1 MPAPRAARWG
11 LRAAAIALAAIG
23 GSSPRAMADPVPLQE
38 LREATSVGG
47 LLPNAAF
54 TPGADAG
61 AAHEP
66 FVGRLLVSESEM
78 LTDPSPLK
86 SREVLG
92 RQTALFPQVDLAFFT
107 VDGDLV
113 PATQDVIRA
122 GSSGRGKSFWDL
134 IVQPGQVWSEPGEG
148 SWSRAGFP
156 FALVNSLEG
165 ETHNGLATF
174 AYRGREVTNLRFQIV
189 QQTAPYLVTDYFTA
203 RGIARTAW
211 HSARLSEKLV
221 RAYRDS
227 LADRLVVGSWAELA
241 AQVGSDRLKGFEA
254 GLPADQTVLAGLDYR
269 GKFYLQFCSSAAGE
283 LPWCDRARFGVWSA
297 TKVLANETALLRL
310 AQKFGPAVFELKIA
324 DYVPEAASHPA
335 WRAVRFEDAINMA
348 TGIGN
353 GSTRRDPN
361 DISDGYIDPTYD
373 EWYRAGSETDKVA
386 ALLRIGRAYPWGPG
400 TVARYRDQDMFVLG
414 VAMDRYL
421 KSREGPAAGIW
432 SMLEHEVFLPIGIHY
447 APINRTIE
455 PGGRSGQPL
464 MAYGYYPTIA
474 DMVKIARLYQSG
486 GRHGGTQILYGPR
499 IRSILAAKAPIGL
512 PTGTKTRFGETYYYN
527 AFWMNAYRDGG
538 RCSFQYPVMVGW
550 GGNLVALLPEGSIAI
565 RLAKSPNDDDRSG
578 DPSDLAIVANRLDP
592 FCP

>member
-1 MPAPRAARWG
+1 
-11 LRAAAIALAAIG
+11 
-23 GSSPRAMADPVPLQE
+23 MADPVPLQE

-335 WRAVRFEDAINMA
+335 WRAVHFEDAINMA

-432 SMLEHEVFLPIGIHY
+432 SML
-447 APINRTIE
+447 
-455 PGGRSGQPL
+455 
-464 MAYGYYPTIA
+464 
-474 DMVKIARLYQSG
+474 
-486 GRHGGTQILYGPR
+486 
-499 IRSILAAKAPIGL
+499 
-512 PTGTKTRFGETYYYN
+512 
-527 AFWMNAYRDGG
+527 
-538 RCSFQYPVMVGW
+538 
-550 GGNLVALLPEGSIAI
+550 
-565 RLAKSPNDDDRSG
+565 
-578 DPSDLAIVANRLDP
+578 
-592 FCP
+592 